1 MIPSTHES
9 KVSQRFPPE
18 RMKEVI
24 RLLSSPSEIIITTH
38 HRPDGD
44 AMGSSLGL
52 YNYLIKKGHKVKV
65 ITPSDYPDFLFW
77 LPGNNK
83 VLDYEN
89 TQSESDILIQSADL
103 IFCLDFNWI
112 NRVEKM
118 VGSLKN
124 SKAKKILIDH
134 HLDPEKSFDFI
145 FSYSDACSTCE
156 LIYEF
161 IVAMNDAD
169 LLDKSISEC
178 LYCGIMTDTNSFRYS
193 SMKAQTHR
201 IIANLI
207 DLGAEN
213 FRIHERVYDNSSESR
228 TRLLGYSLF
237 EKLVV
242 IKEFNTAYIFLTEDE
257 LKKFDFKSGD
267 TEGIVNYALGI
278 GGIRLAA
285 FFTER
290 EGTIKIS
297 FRSKNDFS
305 VKELSSKY
313 FGGGG
318 HKNASGGYSNES
330 LEATIKKFLEILPLY
345 KEQLKVK

>member
-1 MIPSTHES
+1 MDA
-9 KVSQRFPPE
+9 VSS
-18 RMKEVI
+18 
-24 RLLSSPSEIIITTH
+24 LLSSPSEIVITTH

-44 AMGSSLGL
+44 AMGSSLGF
-52 YNYLIKKGHKVKV
+52 YNYLIKKGHNVQV
-65 ITPSDYPDFLFW
+65 ITPSEYPDFLFW

-83 VLDYEN
+83 VLNYEN
-89 TQSESDILIQSADL
+89 FQSESDNFIKHADL

-118 VGSLKN
+118 EGSLKN

-134 HLDPEKSFDFI
+134 HLDPENVFEFI

-156 LIYEF
+156 LIYDF
-161 IVAMNDAD
+161 IVAMNDVN
-169 LLDKSISEC
+169 LIDKSIAEC

-193 SMKAQTHR
+193 SMKARTHR

-207 DLGAEN
+207 DAGAEN
-213 FRIHERVYDNSSESR
+213 YKIHERVYDNSNETR
-228 TRLLGYSLF
+228 TRLLGYALY

-242 IKEFNTAYIFLTEDE
+242 LKEFNTAYIFLSEEE
-257 LKKFDFKSGD
+257 LKRFDFKSGD
-267 TEGIVNYALGI
+267 TEGVVNFALGI
-278 GGIRLAA
+278 EGIRLAA
-285 FFTER
+285 FFSER
-290 EGTIKIS
+290 DGAIKIS

-318 HKNASGGYSNES
+318 HRNASGGYSIES
-330 LEATIKKFLEILPLY
+330 LDATVKKFLNILPSY
-345 KEQLKVK
+345 KKQLTR